1 VLLALCEC
9 GQTLS
14 VFAGRCDA
22 CGRSRIPDRY
32 RSRIR
37 IPGLLVV
44 VIACALAGFL
54 LYRFVL
60 RDERKALWRDL
71 FEANQAFLAKRHEE
85 AVVRFERY
93 LRDWGELAEA
103 RYARGLSLSFL
114 GRTEEAVT
122 DARRA
127 LARRPTLDAA
137 ALFLARQ
144 ALLRNDPRTTSSTS
158 PFPGSA

>member
-1 VLLALCEC
+1 M
-9 GQTLS
+9 
-14 VFAGRCDA
+14 
-22 CGRSRIPDRY
+22 
-32 RSRIR
+32 
-37 IPGLLVV
+37 
-44 VIACALAGFL
+44 IACALAGFL

-60 RDERKALWRDL
+60 RDERKARWRDL